1 MSTKNY
7 NLSREG
13 IRQEKSK
20 ALMRVL
26 FTALFGIAVGL
37 GIPMVAGLI
46 EPWLAII
53 IISISLLA
61 FGLGMRRGY
70 KILQERWSSF
80 QIIISPEFIIRKQST
95 IPDIEI
101 DREQV
106 SKIQENLSGIFV
118 RTAGKQKHIHVPR
131 SLEGYQEVRSELQQW
146 HTIEQ
151 PSTKKA
157 YVSILL
163 LLLFAAS
170 FAAMFL
176 SSRAWLV
183 ISAGIFI
190 ISYTIWGQI
199 SFHRDTQIDAR
210 VKLNTWRIVLLVLLM
225 LGIVAGRIYV
235 VLSR

>member
-1 MSTKNY
+1 M
-7 NLSREG
+7 
-13 IRQEKSK
+13 
-20 ALMRVL
+20 
-26 FTALFGIAVGL
+26 
-37 GIPMVAGLI
+37 
-46 EPWLAII
+46 
-53 IISISLLA
+53 LLA

-70 KILQERWSSF
+70 KILHERWSSF
-80 QIIISPEFIIRKQST
+80 QIIMSPEFIIRKQST

-101 DREQV
+101 EREQV

-118 RTAGKQKHIHVPR
+118 RTAEKQNYIHVPR
-131 SLEGYQEVRSELQQW
+131 SLEGYQEVKSELQQW

-151 PSTKKA
+151 QSAKQD

-190 ISYTIWGQI
+190 IVYTLWGQI
-199 SFHRDTQIDAR
+199 SFRRNTQIDAR
-210 VKLNTWRIVLLVLLM
+210 AKLNTWRIVLLVLLM

-235 VLSR
+235 VSSR